1 MSARLSRLGWFSVC
15 LGLSLS
21 VTHVRAE
28 EDFEGFL
35 TGLHD
40 RGFGE
45 LSALYLQQIK
55 EHPDLPAEMKSTW
68 DLSMAKSLRLAVRE
82 TPNVDLQQ
90 KLLLDAQQFLD
101 KFLKE
106 NPTHDEAAAA
116 QSTSGEMSLYR
127 AQTAIR
133 TATRDKTKKDTLIPE
148 ARKLL
153 EEARPKFQSAADLYK
168 ARIDK
173 VRADLGNKKKFSSN
187 RAEQRYLAL
196 VDAWYGARFQTGTV
210 DYNIGLTFAE
220 PKDPKRKEWLTKA
233 YKTWDTIY
241 QENREERTGIYAKMW
256 EGKAVE
262 ELGDYVTALDIY
274 DEVMTAQPPATD
286 KRQAQWVAMFQEVNR
301 YRLMLLG
308 RTKNYE
314 KLINE
319 ASFWLG
325 KNEAVKRTNGYQG
338 IALELAKAHLEI
350 SKTTKGPDAAK
361 SASEA
366 KRLLAEIVKL
376 PSEFQKEAILLQR
389 LSAGGDQAPLASF
402 DEAIAVADAASK
414 AAGEAT
420 TPADIKTN
428 WQEAEK
434 AYAKA
439 MELSA
444 DVKDKNRV
452 LHTRFALATAQY
464 MVGKAPEGF
473 TTALTLAK
481 ENTTYAK
488 APAAASLAV
497 NIALYLYGQTRDQAA
512 LDRINDAT
520 EFLLKQWPQHAEAD
534 DARIA
539 AAKLKI
545 IQGDFNAAITSFMS
559 VNPVSDRFPS
569 ALQFAGQTHWMLY
582 LDGKKKA
589 DPGKADAVTT
599 HRKKT
604 VELLE
609 QSLVAG
615 QKVEGGGPAL
625 AQTLQDA
632 QLLLA
637 EVRLEGNQDA
647 EALLLLQPMID
658 VLKSKAPGAIDKTTL
673 RILVASIRA
682 FVSQQKTNDAIEA
695 GNILIAGGEDIPPV
709 NGVLIEF
716 AKLVKGEWKKA
727 AAELI
732 AAQQAMEEGR
742 LNNAKLAEASTKES
756 LSKVLVQLNTRKQFD
771 LSGLV
776 FLAETSS
783 EIGTPDKAREQYQ
796 AIIDRTAADPV
807 FAKQASKAI
816 IRIRAQLIGL
826 LRNEKNYPEALKQV
840 EALLKE
846 QPNALEP
853 LMEKGNILQALAE
866 TDPMRYEEAVK
877 WWTMI
882 RLKLQGSPGKKP
894 KEYYEVIYNCAFC
907 LEKQNTAEKK
917 TQAFQLLRSTLT
929 LSPDLDGP
937 DRVAMYEALL
947 KQLPP
952 PPKTATVTPKSA
964 PTKTAPAKTSK
975 TK

>member
-1 MSARLSRLGWFSVC
+1 MFARLSRLFWMSTCSV
-15 LGLSLS
+15 LLLA
-21 VTHVRAE
+21 TTNVRAE

-35 TGLHD
+35 SGLHEK
-40 RGFGE
+40 GYGE
-45 LSALYLQQIK
+45 LAALYLQQVK
-55 EHPDLPAEMKSTW
+55 DRPDLPADFKVTW
-68 DLSMAKSLRLAVRE
+68 DLSMAQSLRLSVRE
-82 TPNVDLQQ
+82 TPNVDVQQ

-106 NPTHDEAAAA
+106 NPTHDEAASA
-116 QSTSGEMSLYR
+116 QSTSGEISLFR
-127 AQTAIR
+127 AQSAIR
-133 TATRDKTKKDTLIPE
+133 TATRDKTKKDALIPE

-153 EEARPKFQSAADLYK
+153 EEARPKFEKAAALYK
-168 ARIDK
+168 TRIDDI
-173 VRADLGNKKKFSSN
+173 RADLGKKKKFSSN
-187 RAEQRYLAL
+187 RAERRYLAV
-196 VDAWYGARFQTGTV
+196 VDAWYGARFQAGTV
-210 DYNIGLTFAE
+210 DYNLGLTFAE
-220 PKDPKRKEWLTKA
+220 PKDPKRKDWLTKA
-233 YKTWDTIY
+233 YKTWDAIY
-241 QENREERTGIYAKMW
+241 QENREGRTGIYAKMW
-256 EGKAVE
+256 EGKAIE
-262 ELGDYVTALDIY
+262 ELGDFPTALDIY
-274 DEVMTAQPPATD
+274 DEVMTAQPPAND
-286 KRQAQWVAMFQEVNR
+286 ARQAQWTAMFQEVNR

-308 RTKNYE
+308 RTKNYD
-314 KLINE
+314 KLIEE
-319 ASFWLG
+319 ATFWLG
-325 KNEAVKRTNGYQG
+325 KNEAAKRTNGYQG
-338 IALELAKAHLEI
+338 IALELAKAHLDI
-350 SKTTKGPDAAK
+350 SKTAKGAEAAK
-361 SASEA
+361 SAGAA
-366 KRLLAEIVKL
+366 KVLLKEIIKL
-376 PSEFQKEAILLQR
+376 PSEFQKEAILLSR
-389 LSAGGDQAPLASF
+389 LSAGGEQEELKTF

-420 TPADIKTN
+420 TAADIKTN

-434 AYAKA
+434 AYGKA
-439 MELSA
+439 MEFSA

-464 MVGKAPEGF
+464 MVGKAPEGYA
-473 TTALTLAK
+473 TALTLAK

-539 AAKLKI
+539 AAKLKL
-545 IQGDFNAAITSFMS
+545 IQGDFNTAITTFMS
-559 VNPVSDRFPS
+559 VNPVSDRYPS

-589 DPGKADAVTT
+589 DATKADAVAA

-609 QSLVAG
+609 QSLATG

-637 EVRLEGNQDA
+637 EVRLEGDLSA
-647 EALLLLQPMID
+647 EALVLLQPLID
-658 VLKSKAPGAIDKTTL
+658 GLKSRTAGAIDRTTL
-673 RILVASIRA
+673 RILVAGIRA
-682 FVSQQKTNDAIEA
+682 FVSQQKTNEAIEL
-695 GNILIAGGEDIPPV
+695 GNILVVGGDDIPPV

-716 AKLVKGEWKKA
+716 ARLVKGEWKKA
-727 AAELI
+727 DAELD
-732 AAQQAMEEGR
+732 AATLAKEEGR
-742 LNNAKLAEASTKES
+742 LNNAKLAETSKREA
-756 LSKVLVQLNTRKQFD
+756 LSKLFEQLNTRKQYD

-776 FLAETSS
+776 FLAEGSS
-783 EIGTPDKAREQYQ
+783 EIGMNDKAREQFQ
-796 AIIDRTAADPV
+796 AIIDRAAADPV
-807 FAKQASKAI
+807 FAKQAAKAM
-816 IRIRAQLIGL
+816 IRVRAQLIGL

-866 TDPMRYEEAVK
+866 TDPKRYEEAVK
-877 WWTMI
+877 WWTTI

-907 LEKQNTAEKK
+907 LIQQGTPEKK
-917 TQAFQLLRSTLT
+917 TQAAQLLNSTMT
-929 LSPDLDGP
+929 LNPQLDGP
-937 DRVAMYEALL
+937 DRVEMFEVLRR
-947 KQLPP
+947 QLPAP
-952 PPKTATVTPKSA
+952 AKVAPAKAA
-964 PTKTAPAKTSK
+964 PTKTPAKAK
-975 TK
+975 